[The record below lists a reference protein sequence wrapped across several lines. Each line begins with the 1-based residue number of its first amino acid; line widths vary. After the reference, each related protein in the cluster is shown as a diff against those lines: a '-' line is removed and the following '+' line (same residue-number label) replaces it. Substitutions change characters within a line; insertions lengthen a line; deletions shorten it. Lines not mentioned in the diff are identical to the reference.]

1 MLFRL
6 SSFILE
12 CINELSVSNKEA
24 NRKELQLHLASALC
38 SWMCWHNSKSSPP
51 AVTFFVIFFFFQS
64 LYIDESNCQSI
75 LKTIQQT
82 ALNHSSFLCAVT
94 AYCPSTSIW
103 WSLPGIKNPAGWR
116 GQSVCVRVYTHRHM
130 LFKVGKL
137 DHKLENRPIFIDVF
151 CKQD

>member
-1 MLFRL
+1 MLFHL
-6 SSFILE
+6 SSSTPQ

-24 NRKELQLHLASALC
+24 NRKELQLHPASVHGCVGTTRNPRLQQSDILC
-38 SWMCWHNSKSSPP
+38 DY
-51 AVTFFVIFFFFQS
+51 FFSQP
-64 LYIDESNCQSI
+64 LYIDESNCQSL

-82 ALNHSSFLCAVT
+82 ALNHSSLPCAVT
-94 AYCPSTSIW
+94 AYCPSASIW

-130 LFKVGKL
+130 LLNVGKL
-137 DHKLENRPIFIDVF
+137 DQELENRAFFLYAF